1 MIRWN
6 RWVNMAVAH
15 IRRHADAANF
25 ELVFRYQNRDVG
37 VDRVFNFQRNVAET
51 IASTLN
57 RIKTNVEKE
66 HNKKLKKTK
75 KAKKGETSDNSSSNT
90 GDANKIDIDFL
101 IDKNESTTWLDV
113 FGKFN

>member
-6 RWVNMAVAH
+6 RFVSMAVAH

-25 ELVFRYQNRDVG
+25 ELVFRYQNSDVG
-37 VDRVFNFQRNVAET
+37 VDRVFNFQRSVGET
-51 IASTLN
+51 IMSTLN
-57 RIKTNVEKE
+57 RIRTNVEKE

-75 KAKKGETSDNSSSNT
+75 KGKKSETETST
-90 GDANKIDIDFL
+90 TDANQLEIDFL